1 MSDHFPLL
9 MVDPPNGTATL
20 TVSAPYDAAPIAEV
34 DTADER
40 HVEKALDAAYALFR
54 RMPTCASAADDCMGG
69 PRGIGG
75 SRLEVSLPR
84 QGNRRSPD

>member
-9 MVDPPNGTATL
+9 MVDSPNGIAL
-20 TVSAPYDAAPIAEV
+20 TVSAPYDAALIAEV

-54 RMPTCASAADDCMGG
+54 RMPTM
-69 PRGIGG
+69 R
-75 SRLEVSLPR
+75 
-84 QGNRRSPD
+84 